1 MKTPGGS
8 SSGEVGVANA
18 MSNLQCTVAI
28 VMMCAAAARGCDAD
42 VR

>member
-8 SSGEVGVANA
+8 SSGEMDVANA
-18 MSNLQCTVAI
+18 MLHLLGKVAI
-28 VMMCAAAARGCDAD
+28 VMMCAAAHQFAAD